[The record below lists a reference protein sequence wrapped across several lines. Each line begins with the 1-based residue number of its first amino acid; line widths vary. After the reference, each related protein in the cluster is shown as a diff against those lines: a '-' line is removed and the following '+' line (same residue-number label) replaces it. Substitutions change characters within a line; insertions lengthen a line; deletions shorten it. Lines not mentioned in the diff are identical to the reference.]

1 MKELTT
7 DQRQIDFSAMKMFA
21 GTKETQEDVFKAF
34 TDMLVTLRK
43 QKLTQ
48 LGMIVTLTMLD
59 QVREDLERDFEDNY
73 Q

>member
-48 LGMIVTLTMLD
+48 A
-59 QVREDLERDFEDNY
+59 DNPPTY
-73 Q
+73 IPTQYLC